1 MIKAMG
7 DFMRG
12 MGRFPVGWRVWL
24 MALILV
30 NLALPIFL
38 FGHVEAR
45 WTILVFFLGG
55 MIAVALVKLQG
66 FTRLLGLMHILWF
79 ALVPFLWSR
88 AGAVPAGDLFGF
100 WIRAVILL
108 NSVSLFIDTIDVVRY
123 IAGDRKSSI

>member
-12 MGRFPVGWRVWL
+12 MGAFPVGWRVWL
-24 MALILV
+24 MALVLV
-30 NLALPIFL
+30 NLVLPIFL

-45 WTILVFFLGG
+45 WTILAFFIGF
-55 MIAVALVKLQG
+55 MIGAALVKLQG
-66 FTRLLGLMHILWF
+66 FTRLLGLVHIHWF

-100 WIRAVILL
+100 WICAVILL
-108 NSVSLFIDTIDVVRY
+108 NSVSLIIDAVDVVRY
-123 IAGDRKSSI
+123 IMGDRKSSI